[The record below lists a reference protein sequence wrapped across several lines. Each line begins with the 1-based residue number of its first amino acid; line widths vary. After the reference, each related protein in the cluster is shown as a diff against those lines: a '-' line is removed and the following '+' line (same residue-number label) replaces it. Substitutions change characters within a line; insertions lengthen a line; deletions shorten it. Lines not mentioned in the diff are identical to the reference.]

1 MQEHRLYRGQPK
13 NKSLVPSALRS
24 DCIRYM
30 EEELSKFD
38 INTQMYK
45 QLCIPRI
52 MPNQYCTCDKEAFY
66 AYWLSL
72 VNCAITV
79 NKNPI
84 CLKFCQSNFFI
95 KNKDKDNIGVYSLS
109 NGRIAK
115 ECFNFAKFLF
125 DSSEVIETLRLE
137 YILHDYAF
145 FQHFN
150 HALSK
155 LDKTINYKVHFPTLV
170 LDWTWDYLT
179 ARSFAGEDGD
189 ILSISYEGYEKWN
202 PTKNYQEAKL
212 INKESRTIIFGLC
225 TYRDTVTWNDN
236 KYDWYSWDNNLM
248 IEQQGAVIFWPWN
261 YSIEE
266 LKNNDLGIALDFRLE
281 EI

>member
-13 NKSLVPSALRS
+13 NKPLVPSALRN
-24 DCIRYM
+24 DCIKYM
-30 EEELSKFD
+30 EKELSNFD

-45 QLCIPRI
+45 QLCIPKI
-52 MPNQYCTCDKEAFY
+52 MPNQYFTCNKEAFY

-84 CLKFCQSNFFI
+84 CLKFCQSNFFT
-95 KNKDKDNIGVYSLS
+95 KNKDKDNVGVYSLS
-109 NGRIAK
+109 YERIAE
-115 ECFNFAKFLF
+115 ECFNFAKYFF
-125 DSSEVIETLRLE
+125 DSSNKMETLRFQ
-137 YILHDYAF
+137 YILHDYAY

-150 HALSK
+150 HVLARV
-155 LDKTINYKVHFPTLV
+155 DKTGIYKVHFPTLV

-179 ARSFAGEDGD
+179 AKKFAGEDGE
-189 ILSISYEGYEKWN
+189 IVSISYEAYEKWN
-202 PTKNYQEAKL
+202 LTKNNQEAHL
-212 INKESRTIIFGLC
+212 INQELRTLIFGLC
-225 TYRDTVTWNDN
+225 TYRDTVSWNDD

-261 YSIEE
+261 YSIED
-266 LKNNDLGIALDFRLE
+266 LKINDLGRAFDFRLE
-281 EI
+281 